1 MIILGIFI
9 IIYKYKIHYY
19 EFVFQSS
26 FIVTKMTIRYF
37 IWTAPLFFV
46 GTGGGP
52 LAKPT
57 EGWKKGRRNNGD

>member
-1 MIILGIFI
+1 
-9 IIYKYKIHYY
+9 
-19 EFVFQSS
+19 
-26 FIVTKMTIRYF
+26 MTIRYF